1 MQSWDQDDEATGWSE
16 PAYFAIGLNQED
28 WQAQWIHGAK
38 PISTP
43 EPISDANWIWT
54 KGGDP
59 KNFHAGTHTFSR
71 EFTAI
76 LGDVAR
82 ITLTA
87 DNLYTL
93 IVNGAEIHKTS
104 DPEAW
109 NRVRTFDISSHIKEG
124 RNRIEIIATNATPG
138 YAGVIAAITVANQT
152 YITDGSWSAD
162 GEAVQ
167 VLGKNGMEPWKKV
180 LTYPFV
186 TAPAQYFRT
195 KFAPQ
200 KPIKRAVAYVTAL
213 GNVDFTINGERVS
226 NDLFTPGW
234 TDYRIRTYYRAFDVT
249 DNLKSG
255 ENELGAVLGQGWFA
269 GYVAWGAQREH
280 WGDTP
285 MFKAQVEVEYEDG
298 SRETVATNATWQV
311 SDGPILD
318 EHFLHGEKYDARI
331 KPSNWKAAQIGE
343 YKTSLEAFT
352 GNPVQEYAALPPK
365 SVKKIGEKKYLIDFG
380 QNLSGY
386 TRIHVNE
393 PAGTKITIRHGERL
407 DAEGNLYT
415 ANLRL
420 AQAID
425 QYICAGGDETWNPRF
440 TFHGFQYVEVVGL
453 SKKPTGETIQAIAI
467 SSATPEVGVMETS
480 DQMLNQLLSNCW
492 WTQKMNFVD
501 VPTDCPQRDERLG
514 WTGDAQA
521 YVETAAYFSDVQA
534 FFDKWLVTLDDA
546 QREDGQYPQVA
557 PVLKGLGDGGPAWSD
572 AGVICPMEIYD
583 AYGDKE
589 LLRRHYPNMK
599 RFIEFCRARSK
610 DSLLPLDNY
619 HIFGDWLSIN
629 ANTPKDVITTAY
641 FAGSTELL
649 AEAAEI
655 LGYEDDAKHYHDL
668 HQRIRKAFQQS
679 FVSAD
684 GKVSGDTQCG
694 YVLAI
699 GFDLL
704 EPGQA
709 DLAAKHLIENIESR
723 NWHLSTG
730 FVGTRDIM
738 HVLTKIGRSDV
749 AFRLLHNTDYP
760 SWGFPIQHGAT
771 SIWERWDGWMPE
783 KGFQDVGM
791 NSFAHYAYGAVAG
804 WMFKTIGGISPL
816 EAGYG
821 KISIAPQI
829 DPNLEFAKTTY
840 DSVRGPIRTH
850 WWRDG
855 DSVRMTVE
863 IPANTTAVVVL
874 PDGSGTR
881 HEVGSGSYEFSWRG

>member
-1 MQSWDQDDEATGWSE
+1 MRGRE
-16 PAYFAIGLNQED
+16 GLGIKVHSTDSSMWKSLGYRKNRRQRRF
-28 WQAQWIHGAK
+28 K
-38 PISTP
+38 P
-43 EPISDANWIWT
+43 
-54 KGGDP
+54 
-59 KNFHAGTHTFSR
+59 
-71 EFTAI
+71 
-76 LGDVAR
+76 
-82 ITLTA
+82 
-87 DNLYTL
+87 
-93 IVNGAEIHKTS
+93 
-104 DPEAW
+104 
-109 NRVRTFDISSHIKEG
+109 
-124 RNRIEIIATNATPG
+124 
-138 YAGVIAAITVANQT
+138 
-152 YITDGSWSAD
+152 
-162 GEAVQ
+162 
-167 VLGKNGMEPWKKV
+167 
-180 LTYPFV
+180 
-186 TAPAQYFRT
+186 
-195 KFAPQ
+195 
-200 KPIKRAVAYVTAL
+200 
-213 GNVDFTINGERVS
+213 
-226 NDLFTPGW
+226 
-234 TDYRIRTYYRAFDVT
+234 
-249 DNLKSG
+249 
-255 ENELGAVLGQGWFA
+255 
-269 GYVAWGAQREH
+269 
-280 WGDTP
+280 
-285 MFKAQVEVEYEDG
+285 
-298 SRETVATNATWQV
+298 
-311 SDGPILD
+311 
-318 EHFLHGEKYDARI
+318 
-331 KPSNWKAAQIGE
+331 
-343 YKTSLEAFT
+343 
-352 GNPVQEYAALPPK
+352 
-365 SVKKIGEKKYLIDFG
+365 
-380 QNLSGY
+380 
-386 TRIHVNE
+386 
-393 PAGTKITIRHGERL
+393 
-407 DAEGNLYT
+407 
-415 ANLRL
+415 
-420 AQAID
+420 
-425 QYICAGGDETWNPRF
+425 
-440 TFHGFQYVEVVGL
+440 
-453 SKKPTGETIQAIAI
+453 IAI

-480 DQMLNQLLSNCW
+480 DPMLNQLLSNCW

-501 VPTDCPQRDERLG
+501 IPTDCPQRDERLG

-521 YVETAAYFSDVQA
+521 YVETTAYFSDVQA

-557 PVLKGLGDGGPAWSD
+557 PVLKGLSDGGPAWSD

-610 DSLLPLDNY
+610 DSLLPPDNY

-649 AEAAEI
+649 AQAAEI
-655 LGYEDDAKHYHDL
+655 LGYEDDAKHYRDL
-668 HQRIRKAFQQS
+668 HQQIRKVFQQA
-679 FVSAD
+679 FLSAD

-704 EPGQA
+704 EPEQA
-709 DLAAKHLIENIESR
+709 DFAAKHLVENIESR
-723 NWHLSTG
+723 KWHLSTG

-850 WWRDG
+850 WWKDG

-863 IPANTTAVVVL
+863 IPANITAVVVL

-881 HEVGSGSYEFSWRG
+881 HEVGSGAFEFSWRG